1 MIKILLS
8 LCCLQIQFTLH
19 SSINE
24 LTKND
29 CTYQDRRFGTINL
42 SQVGLKHGT
51 PAFRHI
57 RQDDYFYSYN
67 PCYPFSEEPTCI
79 NVAMCQTFKDE
90 SVSYVLGFNSI
101 VTWSISVDGQAT
113 LVYSA
118 IDRQA
123 IVNLVC
129 SQDLDQLIVN
139 GEYERKHYNLT
150 LLSKCACWN
159 QC

>member
-1 MIKILLS
+1 
-8 LCCLQIQFTLH
+8 
-19 SSINE
+19 
-24 LTKND
+24 
-29 CTYQDRRFGTINL
+29 
-42 SQVGLKHGT
+42 
-51 PAFRHI
+51 
-57 RQDDYFYSYN
+57 
-67 PCYPFSEEPTCI
+67 
-79 NVAMCQTFKDE
+79 
-90 SVSYVLGFNSI
+90 LGFNSI